1 MEVTTHFMPLSV
13 SGAVQG
19 HFMNL
24 DSWNKMSSSEQAKL
38 EKGFKKL
45 ENDLWDLANTVND
58 DAMRCIAGEEPCEKH
73 TKYNLKRVV
82 LSDSDT
88 AKVKEAALK
97 VVLPTWKKTCNS
109 VDKNCTDT
117 WNKTVGKVAGMTI
130 K

>member
-1 MEVTTHFMPLSV
+1 
-13 SGAVQG
+13 
-19 HFMNL
+19 
-24 DSWNKMSSSEQAKL
+24 
-38 EKGFKKL
+38 
-45 ENDLWDLANTVND
+45 
-58 DAMRCIAGEEPCEKH
+58 MRCIVGEEPCEKH
-73 TKYNLKRVV
+73 TKYNLKKVT
-82 LSDSDT
+82 LSDADT